1 VVSWTSRCEYLQISF
16 SSPIFYF
23 LILSVTTHNNT
34 LSLFFFFL
42 LLQTIG
48 YPVGIGGEMYG
59 GSMFIK
65 SAASETNQGKAIQSI
80 NEKWG
85 GTDRTWNGRETIGVQ
100 VCKKKYTPFLFT
112 VETTDDGEENDA
124 KNGNAAATSTA
135 ASGTT
140 TTAAGN
146 GGRKKIV
153 KVVRVFGCP
162 HHSQFRKE
170 KIECY
175 GTRKGWE
182 NFGQWSL
189 RKAQQL
195 ARRETNRLNNKNKND
210 GDGDGDG
217 DDCSSEDNKQGI
229 KSSSSSSSNGGKNVA
244 SNNTTG
250 GTSKANTSNSDNEEI
265 KTICHNG
272 KCTWKMKEKYDNVY
286 NEIMGYGSSS
296 EEDT

>member
-1 VVSWTSRCEYLQISF
+1 
-16 SSPIFYF
+16 
-23 LILSVTTHNNT
+23 
-34 LSLFFFFL
+34 
-42 LLQTIG
+42 
-48 YPVGIGGEMYG
+48 MYG

-135 ASGTT
+135 ASGKTT
-140 TTAAGN
+140 TAGN

-195 ARRETNRLNNKNKND
+195 ARRETNRLNNKNKNN
-210 GDGDGDG
+210 G
-217 DDCSSEDNKQGI
+217 DDCSSEDTKQGI
-229 KSSSSSSSNGGKNVA
+229 KSSLSLSSSSSNGGKNVA
-244 SNNTTG
+244 SNNTAG
-250 GTSKANTSNSDNEEI
+250 GTSKGNTSNSDNEEI